1 MTKTTKIIIGVLV
14 ASAVIGGV
22 YYFYKKR
29 KAVADDMP
37 KVDTKTNTGEY
48 VAKDDE
54 RFGKGLGVLALPKK
68 PIPTTTTTNTTT
80 TTTPNFTKG
89 IF

>member
-22 YYFYKKR
+22 YYFYKKIQA
-29 KAVADDMP
+29 KANMP
-37 KVDTKTNTGEY
+37 KGDTKNTTGDY
-48 VAKDDE
+48 VAQDDP